1 MYSFLKIKDF
11 KETNFF
17 YYLVRYDNHDI
28 FRLPKKDYSME
39 DTKNDL
45 LEQIPIFYEK
55 LRKISP
61 ELLPTKNRIKI
72 KI

>member
-1 MYSFLKIKDF
+1 
-11 KETNFF
+11 
-17 YYLVRYDNHDI
+17 
-28 FRLPKKDYSME
+28 ME